1 MVDNIEDGVHQR
13 ACVGPLQLCAAMLL
27 RLSGGGDLNICQ
39 GRDAR
44 WMSHETLR
52 MIARSNTT
60 SFVRHRPREMFLGE
74 GMRSRLEVSDRSRG
88 RLSAGLRSRRRAQYP
103 KFVRVFDCVGTS
115 GRGLLSYNLATTGR
129 CSAIGA
135 ALSGGPL
142 MHSSLPLPAPS
153 CSVLTFASPLQCC
166 YQAVWGRRRLR
177 WAATGVGV
185 VPAGGP
191 PRDHVTHRGRPRRLL
206 LFLTVPP
213 PPGGRLRLRAH
224 RLAAIATLRG
234 GFALPVASL
243 VVPFPYPLSPL
254 VAVDGARG

>member
-1 MVDNIEDGVHQR
+1 MLSVPTIPRHKFGALPALVAGVCRLIASPKGQIAAVFPH
-13 ACVGPLQLCAAMLL
+13 APTTHAPTWFTPPPPPFHLVVPVGPSRPRSAQIYCAA
-27 RLSGGGDLNICQ
+27 
-39 GRDAR
+39 A
-44 WMSHETLR
+44 
-52 MIARSNTT
+52 AAA
-60 SFVRHRPREMFLGE
+60 
-74 GMRSRLEVSDRSRG
+74 SRLAAPCCPQRG
-88 RLSAGLRSRRRAQYP
+88 
-103 KFVRVFDCVGTS
+103 
-115 GRGLLSYNLATTGR
+115 GRHDEGAAALLGARTQPP
-129 CSAIGA
+129 IGA

-153 CSVLTFASPLQCC
+153 CSVLTFASPLRCC

-224 RLAAIATLRG
+224 RLAATATLRG